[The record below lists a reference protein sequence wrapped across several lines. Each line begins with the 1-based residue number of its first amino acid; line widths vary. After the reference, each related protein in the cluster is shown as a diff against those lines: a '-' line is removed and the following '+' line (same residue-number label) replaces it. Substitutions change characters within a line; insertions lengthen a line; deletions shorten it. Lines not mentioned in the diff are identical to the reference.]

1 MEVFVVTC
9 KEYDCGNDDP
19 EVVVVKV
26 FTTDSAAKAYCSK
39 QNLIE
44 PYYYSY
50 HKINVED

>member
-9 KEYDCGNDDP
+9 EEYDCDDP

-26 FTTDSAAKAYCSK
+26 FTTKSAASAYCAK